1 MLQVSLFSAFGFVSQ
16 HEDEF
21 VTEPLFGVLVV
32 FLDCNDCRVELVLGD
47 LLDFGVRQALCI
59 ESSYVDP
66 VPADFCFHPSSFASL
81 SRSFPLA
88 F

>member
-21 VTEPLFGVLVV
+21 VTEPLLGVLVV

-47 LLDFGVRQALCI
+47 LLDFGARQAFCV
-59 ESSYVDP
+59 ESSNVDP
-66 VPADFCFHPSSFASL
+66 VPADLFLHPSFFAFL
-81 SRSFPLA
+81 SRSVLLA